1 MPATVKVA
9 DAKTH
14 LSELLAKVE
23 QGDEFVIARGNRP
36 VARLVPL
43 DEIERRRR
51 LIDTIKAE
59 RSHYRG
65 ISRNEVAAWRHDD
78 HKY

>member
-1 MPATVKVA
+1 MPATIKVA

-23 QGDEFVIARGNRP
+23 KGDEFVIARGNRP

-43 DEIERRRR
+43 DDIERRRR
-51 LIDTIKAE
+51 LIDAIKAE
-59 RSHYRG
+59 RARYRG
-65 ISRNEVAAWRHDD
+65 ISQDEVAWRHDD